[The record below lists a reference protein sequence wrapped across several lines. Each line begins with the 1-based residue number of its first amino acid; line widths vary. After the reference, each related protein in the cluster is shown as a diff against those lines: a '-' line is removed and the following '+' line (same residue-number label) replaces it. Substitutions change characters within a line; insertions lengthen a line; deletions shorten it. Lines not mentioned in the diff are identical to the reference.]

1 MQYFQNDS
9 RPGRSPLNSDDRLQK
24 AIARNRARM
33 AKRQGASDTLPKVS
47 PAKGIPIT
55 KLMAADKK
63 RELPRSSVKPTQS
76 TLTRKFPS
84 RTSPPTRKVWNQSES
99 QQSVEDRLEKLK
111 SARKRRLAK
120 NVETVPFWQNF
131 SLRRIFL
138 GDSDKPKW
146 IQVLIK
152 SCYTL
157 LLCYLLVVIF
167 GDRGAFDYYLRKSD
181 LFNLKNEITRTNNDI
196 GDIIFELNQIQNST
210 SYQRKMVRDY
220 LGYISKDEHLVI
232 FPESTIL

>member
-1 MQYFQNDS
+1 MQYFQKES
-9 RPGRSPLNSDDRLQK
+9 QPGRSPLSSDDRLQK

-33 AKRQGASDTLPKVS
+33 AKRQGVSDAPPKVN
-47 PAKGIPIT
+47 PARGIPIT

-63 RELPRSSVKPTQS
+63 RELPRSTAKPVQS
-76 TLTRKFPS
+76 TITRKFPT

-111 SARKRRLAK
+111 MARKRRLAK
-120 NVETVPFWQNF
+120 NVETGPFWQNF
-131 SLRRIFL
+131 SIRRIFL

-146 IQVLIK
+146 LRVIIK
-152 SCYTL
+152 GSYTL
-157 LLCYLLVVIF
+157 LFCYLLIVVF
-167 GDRGAFDYYLRKSD
+167 GERGAFDYYLRKSD
-181 LFNLKNEITRTNNDI
+181 LTNLKNEITQTNKDI